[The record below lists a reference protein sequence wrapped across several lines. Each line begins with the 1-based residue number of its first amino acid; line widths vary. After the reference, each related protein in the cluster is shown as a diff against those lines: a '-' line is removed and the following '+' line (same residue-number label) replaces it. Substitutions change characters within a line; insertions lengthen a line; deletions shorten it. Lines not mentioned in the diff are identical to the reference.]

1 MRDVR
6 DDVDAMV
13 GRRLRM
19 RRRLL
24 DLSQQDLA
32 NICGV
37 TFQQIQKYEAAK
49 CRMPVATLWRLAY
62 ALEVDV
68 SYFFDGLI
76 DIAPAKEVR
85 REPVAAA
92 PVMATPTVT
101 VSALG

>member
-1 MRDVR
+1 
-6 DDVDAMV
+6 
-13 GRRLRM
+13 M

-32 NICGV
+32 RICGV

-62 ALEVDV
+62 ALEVEV

-76 DIAPAKEVR
+76 EQAVAKEVR
-85 REPVAAA
+85 HEPAPMAQAAVA
-92 PVMATPTVT
+92 

>member
-1 MRDVR
+1 MRNMR

-24 DLSQQDLA
+24 DMSQQDLA
-32 NICGV
+32 NVCGV

-62 ALEVDV
+62 ALEVEV
-68 SYFFDGLI
+68 SYFFDGLREQ
-76 DIAPAKEVR
+76 APAPEVS
-85 REPVAAA
+85 REPSVARTAA
-92 PVMATPTVT
+92 VATA
-101 VSALG
+101 SALG

>member
-1 MRDVR
+1 MR

-32 NICGV
+32 RICGV

-68 SYFFDGLI
+68 SYFFAGLL
-76 DIAPAKEVR
+76 DDRSAVTALRPE
-85 REPVAAA
+85 
-92 PVMATPTVT
+92 PVMAPAVT
-101 VSALG
+101 VGALG

>member
-1 MRDVR
+1 MR

-24 DLSQQDLA
+24 DMSQQDLA

-62 ALEVDV
+62 ALEVEV
-68 SYFFDGLI
+68 SYFFDGLLVQV
-76 DIAPAKEVR
+76 PANEAR
-85 REPVAAA
+85 RESVAMTPPMSAA
-92 PVMATPTVT
+92 VT

>member
-1 MRDVR
+1 MR

-62 ALEVDV
+62 ALEVEV
-68 SYFFDGLI
+68 SYFFDGLLEQ
-76 DIAPAKEVR
+76 AAARELR
-85 REPVAAA
+85 REPVVA
-92 PVMATPTVT
+92 MTPSVT

>member
-1 MRDVR
+1 MRD
-6 DDVDAMV
+6 DIDAMV
-13 GRRLRM
+13 GKRLRM

-32 NICGV
+32 RICGV

-68 SYFFDGLI
+68 SYFFAGLL
-76 DIAPAKEVR
+76 DDKS
-85 REPVAAA
+85 AAA
-92 PVMATPTVT
+92 PAPLRTEPARAEVVP
-101 VSALG
+101 LGAMG

>member
-1 MRDVR
+1 MR

-13 GRRLRM
+13 GRRLRT

-32 NICGV
+32 TICGV

-49 CRMPVATLWRLAY
+49 CRMPVATLWRLAF

-68 SYFFDGLI
+68 SYFFAGLL
-76 DIAPAKEVR
+76 DDKAAPAPLRAK
-85 REPVAAA
+85 PLMAAA
-92 PVMATPTVT
+92 VT
-101 VSALG
+101 VGALG

>member
-1 MRDVR
+1 MR

-32 NICGV
+32 RICGV

-68 SYFFDGLI
+68 SYFFAGLL
-76 DIAPAKEVR
+76 DDKAP
-85 REPVAAA
+85 P
-92 PVMATPTVT
+92 P
-101 VSALG
+101 S

>member
-1 MRDVR
+1 MR

-32 NICGV
+32 QICGV

-62 ALEVDV
+62 ALEVDI
-68 SYFFDGLI
+68 SYFFAGLGEE
-76 DIAPAKEVR
+76 APAKDAR
-85 REPVAAA
+85 PQPTRL
-92 PVMATPTVT
+92 TPRVT
-101 VSALG
+101 ISALG

>member
-1 MRDVR
+1 MR

-32 NICGV
+32 NVCGV

-49 CRMPVATLWRLAY
+49 CRIPVATLWRLAY
-62 ALEVDV
+62 ALEVEV
-68 SYFFDGLI
+68 SYFFDGLQP
-76 DIAPAKEVR
+76 APK
-85 REPVAAA
+85 A
-92 PVMATPTVT
+92 PPGQPSSPDENGIGPA
-101 VSALG
+101 G

>member
-1 MRDVR
+1 MR

-32 NICGV
+32 RICGV

-68 SYFFDGLI
+68 SYFFAGLL
-76 DIAPAKEVR
+76 DDLPA
-85 REPVAAA
+85 
-92 PVMATPTVT
+92 
-101 VSALG
+101 SALRSESAQTLAVAVGAVG

>member
-1 MRDVR
+1 MR

-68 SYFFDGLI
+68 SYFFAGLM
-76 DIAPAKEVR
+76 DDKPASAIR
-85 REPVAAA
+85 PEP
-92 PVMATPTVT
+92 MMTPSVT
-101 VSALG
+101 VSAVG

>member
-1 MRDVR
+1 MR

-68 SYFFDGLI
+68 SYFFAGLL
-76 DIAPAKEVR
+76 DEKPPAPAPR
-85 REPVAAA
+85 AEPAIAATA
-92 PVMATPTVT
+92 G
-101 VSALG
+101 ALG

>member
-1 MRDVR
+1 MGGMSDMR

-68 SYFFDGLI
+68 SYFFAGLL
-76 DIAPAKEVR
+76 DDLPASR
-85 REPVAAA
+85 GRNSAQTLAVAVGA
-92 PVMATPTVT
+92 V
-101 VSALG
+101 G

>member
-1 MRDVR
+1 MR

-32 NICGV
+32 RICGV

-62 ALEVDV
+62 ALEVEV
-68 SYFFDGLI
+68 SYFFDGLL
-76 DIAPAKEVR
+76 DDR
-85 REPVAAA
+85 AASA
-92 PVMATPTVT
+92 SLRAEPVMAPSVT
-101 VSALG
+101 VAALA

>member
-1 MRDVR
+1 MR

-13 GRRLRM
+13 GRRLRT

-32 NICGV
+32 RICGV

-68 SYFFDGLI
+68 SYFFAGLL
-76 DIAPAKEVR
+76 DEKPPAPVR
-85 REPVAAA
+85 AE
-92 PVMATPTVT
+92 PVMAPAVS
-101 VSALG
+101 VSALA

>member
-1 MRDVR
+1 MR

-62 ALEVDV
+62 ALEVEV
-68 SYFFDGLI
+68 SYFFDGLMEH
-76 DIAPAKEVR
+76 APVKEVR
-85 REPVAAA
+85 REPAAMTP
-92 PVMATPTVT
+92 PVKAAVT

>member
-1 MRDVR
+1 
-6 DDVDAMV
+6 
-13 GRRLRM
+13 M

-62 ALEVDV
+62 ALEVEV
-68 SYFFDGLI
+68 SYFFDGLLEERPMSAI
-76 DIAPAKEVR
+76 RPEPAMSPAMAPA
-85 REPVAAA
+85 
-92 PVMATPTVT
+92 VT

>member
-1 MRDVR
+1 MR

-62 ALEVDV
+62 ALEVEV

-76 DIAPAKEVR
+76 EHAPAKEIR
-85 REPVAAA
+85 RDATATAAQPIRA
-92 PVMATPTVT
+92 AVT